1 MTMPVHAVP
10 NAAAPGS
17 SSAGVAPSARRGQL
31 ALAVQEVLTA
41 TVRLRGNRQVASDAD
56 SFRAHM
62 KQVLAVAEQ
71 QARQAGYSDEDVR
84 LVIYAV
90 VTFLDESV
98 LNSTQPMFTDWPRRP
113 LQDEIFGG
121 HLGGELFF
129 QNLQHLL
136 GRPDSEDLAD
146 VLEVCLLCLQ
156 LGFHGRYSASDGGS
170 GDLQMLMSRVAD
182 KMQRIRGPFG
192 ELSPSWKPPQGDIPS
207 GGGDPWLKRL
217 GIAAIGVFALAA
229 VLFAFYSMSLRSS
242 VAAVHDAL
250 PQSVR

>member
-1 MTMPVHAVP
+1 MTIPVQT
-10 NAAAPGS
+10 APASVSASTAGGGS
-17 SSAGVAPSARRGQL
+17 APSVRRGQL
-31 ALAVQEVLTA
+31 ALAVQEVLTT
-41 TVRLRGNRQVASDAD
+41 TVRVRANRQVAADAD
-56 SFRAHM
+56 SFRVHV

-98 LNSTQPMFTDWPRRP
+98 LNSTQPMFADWPRRP
-113 LQDEIFGG
+113 LQDEIYGG

-156 LGFHGRYSASDGGS
+156 LGFHGRYSATES
-170 GDLQMLMSRVAD
+170 GELQMLMARVTE
-182 KMQRIRGPFG
+182 KMQRIRGPFSD
-192 ELSPSWKPPQGDIPS
+192 LSPSWKPPQGDIPS

-217 GIAAIGVFALAA
+217 GIGTLVVFALAA
-229 VLFAFYSMSLRSS
+229 VLFVFYSTSLRSG
-242 VAAVHDAL
+242 VAAVHDAV
-250 PQSVR
+250 PRAAR

>member
-1 MTMPVHAVP
+1 MTIPVQTVP
-10 NAAAPGS
+10 PARSGS
-17 SSAGVAPSARRGQL
+17 VPPSVRRGRL
-31 ALAVQEVLTA
+31 ALALQEVLTA
-41 TVRLRGNRQVASDAD
+41 TVRLRANRQVAADAE

-62 KQVLAVAEQ
+62 KQVLAAAEQ

-84 LVIYAV
+84 LVLYAV

-98 LNSTQPMFTDWPRRP
+98 LNSTQAMFADWPRKP

-156 LGFHGRYSASDGGS
+156 LGFHGRYSATEG
-170 GDLQMLMSRVAD
+170 GDLQMLMARVSE
-182 KMQRIRGPFG
+182 KIQRIRGPFG
-192 ELSPSWKPPQGDIPS
+192 DLSPSWKPPEGDIPS

-217 GIAAIGVFALAA
+217 GLAAIGVFALAA
-229 VLFAFYSMSLRSS
+229 ALFVFYSISLRSS
-242 VAAVHDAL
+242 VAAVHDVV
-250 PQSVR
+250 PQAVR